1 MILRRVP
8 LSSERPGNSE
18 TQIFLSLLFVSV
30 FKQSNKLRTKC
41 RAEIMEVKQRN
52 YVDAWK
58 NRTMLMEKAVAHR
71 PLISV

>member
-30 FKQSNKLRTKC
+30 FKQSLRTKC